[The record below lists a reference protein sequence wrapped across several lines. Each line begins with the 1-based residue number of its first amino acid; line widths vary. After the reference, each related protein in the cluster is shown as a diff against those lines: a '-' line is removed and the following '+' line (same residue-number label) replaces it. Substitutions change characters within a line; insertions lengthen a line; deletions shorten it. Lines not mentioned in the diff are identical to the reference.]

1 MKSEGYIMQ
10 RVNTIDI
17 SNVLQL
23 EKTLSTLLNK
33 MISSKLDLENWLK
46 EQSKVIWDIEEQ
58 LRSHYI
64 AFQCNTDD
72 EEIKD
77 TFEHDQQFVK
87 PLLKRYQNLLD
98 NKYLE
103 SPFRME
109 LDSNVYGLL
118 DTKIKNAQKLFCE
131 ENIELEI
138 KEDKL
143 ITEYFE
149 ITGGLSGIWDGEEK
163 TITELQ
169 SYLQDSNRDTRKK
182 AKTIIS
188 EQFLSVEKELQNILN
203 QLIEIRHQKAKNIQ
217 LENYRD
223 YMFKKYERFDYSAKD
238 CYELAESI
246 RKYVVPLKDKILLE
260 KKDKLQVDTLRP
272 WDVSAVTPDQKVLK
286 PIANENDLIEKST
299 HIFNKLDVEFSAL
312 LNRMYKHN
320 CLDLTSRKG
329 KAAGGFCEYLPAS
342 QLSYIFM
349 NLNYTQDDIV
359 TFIHEMG
366 HSIHN
371 ELIKPLKLR
380 QYIEIPAETAELAS
394 MTMELFSLNYWDTFY
409 TDKKDLKQAKI
420 NFFKDVI
427 SYLPIML
434 IVDQFQHWL
443 YENPS
448 HTSEERNE
456 KYLQLQKHYQSSV
469 IHIDGYENWIATSWL
484 PVLHIFEVPF
494 YYIEYAIA
502 QLGALQMYK
511 QYKEDPKQALEN
523 YKKALSLGSSQS
535 IKEVYDAAGI
545 RFDFSG
551 ETIKELM
558 LFVEKELE
566 LLEQL

>member
-1 MKSEGYIMQ
+1 MQ

-64 AFQCNTDD
+64 AFQCNTDH

-149 ITGGLSGIWDGEEK
+149 ITGGLSGIWDEEEK

-260 KKDKLQVDTLRP
+260 KKDKLQIDTLRP

-312 LNRMYKHN
+312 LNRMYKQN

-511 QYKEDPKQALEN
+511 QYKKDPKQALEN

>member
-1 MKSEGYIMQ
+1 MQ
-10 RVNTIDI
+10 RLNTIDI
-17 SNVLQL
+17 SNVLEL
-23 EKTLSTLLNK
+23 ESTLSTLLNEV
-33 MISSKLDLENWLK
+33 ISSKLDLENWLK
-46 EQSKVIWDIEEQ
+46 EQSKVIWEIEEQ

-143 ITEYFE
+143 VTEYFE
-149 ITGGLSGIWDGEEK
+149 ITGGLSAIWDGEEK

-188 EQFLSVEKELQNILN
+188 EQFLSVEKELQNILD

-223 YMFKKYERFDYSAKD
+223 YMFKKYERFDYSAID

-246 RKYVVPLKDKILLE
+246 RKYVVPLKDKIMLE
-260 KKDKLQVDTLRP
+260 KKEKLQVDTLRP

-349 NLNYTQDDIV
+349 NLNYTQDDII

-443 YENPS
+443 YENPI

-511 QYKEDPKQALEN
+511 QYKEDPKQTLEN

>member
-1 MKSEGYIMQ
+1 MQ

-143 ITEYFE
+143 VTEYFE

-223 YMFKKYERFDYSAKD
+223 YMFKKYERFDYSAID

-260 KKDKLQVDTLRP
+260 KKDKLQLDTLRP

-448 HTSEERNE
+448 HTSKERNE

-484 PVLHIFEVPF
+484 PALHIFEVPF

>member
-1 MKSEGYIMQ
+1 MQ

-138 KEDKL
+138 QEDKL
-143 ITEYFE
+143 VTEYFE
-149 ITGGLSGIWDGEEK
+149 IAGGLSGIWDGEEK

-260 KKDKLQVDTLRP
+260 KKDKLQLDTLCP

>member
-1 MKSEGYIMQ
+1 MQ

-23 EKTLSTLLNK
+23 DKTLSTLLNK

-58 LRSHYI
+58 VRSHYI

-188 EQFLSVEKELQNILN
+188 EKFLSVEKELQNILN

>member
-1 MKSEGYIMQ
+1 MQ
-10 RVNTIDI
+10 HVNTIDI

-143 ITEYFE
+143 VTEYFE

-223 YMFKKYERFDYSAKD
+223 YMFKKYERFDYSAID

-260 KKDKLQVDTLRP
+260 KKDKLQLDTLRP

-286 PIANENDLIEKST
+286 PIANKNDLIEKST

-312 LNRMYKHN
+312 LTRMYKHN

>member
-1 MKSEGYIMQ
+1 MQ

-286 PIANENDLIEKST
+286 PITNENDLIEKST
-299 HIFNKLDVEFSAL
+299 HIFNILDVEFSAL
-312 LNRMYKHN
+312 LNQMYKHN

-394 MTMELFSLNYWDTFY
+394 MTMELFSLHYWDTFY

-427 SYLPIML
+427 SYLPVML

-448 HTSEERNE
+448 HTSKERNE

-511 QYKEDPKQALEN
+511 QYKEEPKQALEN

>member
-1 MKSEGYIMQ
+1 MQ

-46 EQSKVIWDIEEQ
+46 EQSKVIWEIEEQ
-58 LRSHYI
+58 LRLHYI

-138 KEDKL
+138 QEDKL
-143 ITEYFE
+143 VTEYFE
-149 ITGGLSGIWDGEEK
+149 ITGGLSAIWDGEEK

-169 SYLQDSNRDTRKK
+169 SYLQDSNRDIRKK

-223 YMFKKYERFDYSAKD
+223 YMFKKYERFDYSAID

-246 RKYVVPLKDKILLE
+246 RKYVVPLKDKIMLE
-260 KKDKLQVDTLRP
+260 KKEKLQVDTLRP

-349 NLNYTQDDIV
+349 NLNYTQDDII

-371 ELIKPLKLR
+371 ELIKPLELR

-443 YENPS
+443 YENPI

-511 QYKEDPKQALEN
+511 QYKEDPKQTLEN

>member
-1 MKSEGYIMQ
+1 MQ

-143 ITEYFE
+143 VTEYFE

-223 YMFKKYERFDYSAKD
+223 YMFKKYERFDYSAID

-260 KKDKLQVDTLRP
+260 KKDKLQIDTLRP

-535 IKEVYDAAGI
+535 IKDVYDAAGI

>member
-1 MKSEGYIMQ
+1 MQ

-23 EKTLSTLLNK
+23 EKTLSSLLNK

-46 EQSKVIWDIEEQ
+46 EQSKVIWAIEEQ

-98 NKYLE
+98 NKYLK

-118 DTKIKNAQKLFCE
+118 DAKIKNAQKLFCE
-131 ENIELEI
+131 ENIELEV

-143 ITEYFE
+143 VTEYFE
-149 ITGGLSGIWDGEEK
+149 ITGGLIGIWDGEEK

-169 SYLQDSNRDTRKK
+169 SYLQNSNRDIRKK

-260 KKDKLQVDTLRP
+260 KKEKLQVDTLRP

-299 HIFNKLDVEFSAL
+299 HIFNKLDLEFSTL
-312 LNRMYKHN
+312 LNRMYKHD

-342 QLSYIFM
+342 QLSFIFM
-349 NLNYTQDDIV
+349 NLNYTQDDII

-394 MTMELFSLNYWDTFY
+394 MTMELFSLNYWNSFY

-420 NFFKDVI
+420 NYFKDVI
-427 SYLPIML
+427 SYLPVML

-443 YENPS
+443 YENPT
-448 HTSEERNE
+448 HTSEERNG
-456 KYLQLQKHYQSSV
+456 KYLQLQKHYQSNV

-494 YYIEYAIA
+494 YYIEYAIV

-535 IKEVYDAAGI
+535 IKEVYEAAGI
-545 RFDFSG
+545 RFDFSN

-558 LFVEKELE
+558 AFVEKELE

>member
-1 MKSEGYIMQ
+1 MQ

-23 EKTLSTLLNK
+23 EKTLSSLLNK
-33 MISSKLDLENWLK
+33 MISSKLELENWLK
-46 EQSKVIWDIEEQ
+46 EQSKVIWEIEEQ

-98 NKYLE
+98 NKYLK

-118 DTKIKNAQKLFCE
+118 DAKIKNAQKLFCE
-131 ENIELEI
+131 ENIELEV

-143 ITEYFE
+143 VTEYFE
-149 ITGGLSGIWDGEEK
+149 ITGGLIGIWDGEEK

-169 SYLQDSNRDTRKK
+169 SYLQDSNRDIRKK

-260 KKDKLQVDTLRP
+260 KKEKLQVDTLRP

-299 HIFNKLDVEFSAL
+299 HIFNKLDLEFSTL
-312 LNRMYKHN
+312 LNRMYKHD
-320 CLDLTSRKG
+320 CLDLTNRKG
-329 KAAGGFCEYLPAS
+329 KASGGFCEYLPAS
-342 QLSYIFM
+342 QLSFIFM
-349 NLNYTQDDIV
+349 NLNYTQDDII

-394 MTMELFSLNYWDTFY
+394 MTMELFSLNYWNTFY

-535 IKEVYDAAGI
+535 IKEVYEAAGI
-545 RFDFSG
+545 RFDFSS

-558 LFVEKELE
+558 AFVEKELE

>member
-1 MKSEGYIMQ
+1 MQ

-46 EQSKVIWDIEEQ
+46 EQSKVIWEIEEQ

-64 AFQCNTDD
+64 AFQSNTDD
-72 EEIKD
+72 EGIKD

-143 ITEYFE
+143 VTEYFE
-149 ITGGLSGIWDGEEK
+149 ITGGLSAIWDGEEK

-169 SYLQDSNRDTRKK
+169 SYLQDSNRDIRKK

-223 YMFKKYERFDYSAKD
+223 YMFKKYERFDYSAID

-246 RKYVVPLKDKILLE
+246 RKYVVPLKDKIMLE
-260 KKDKLQVDTLRP
+260 KKEKLQVDTLRP

-349 NLNYTQDDIV
+349 NLNYTQDDII

-443 YENPS
+443 YENPI

-511 QYKEDPKQALEN
+511 QYKEDPKQTLEN

>member
-1 MKSEGYIMQ
+1 MQ

-149 ITGGLSGIWDGEEK
+149 ITGGLCGIWDGEEK

-380 QYIEIPAETAELAS
+380 QYIEIPAETAELTS

>member
-1 MKSEGYIMQ
+1 MQ

-46 EQSKVIWDIEEQ
+46 EQSKVIWEIEEQ
-58 LRSHYI
+58 LRLHYI

-138 KEDKL
+138 QEDKL
-143 ITEYFE
+143 VTEYFE
-149 ITGGLSGIWDGEEK
+149 ITGGLSAIWDGEEK

-169 SYLQDSNRDTRKK
+169 SYLQDSNRDIRKK

-223 YMFKKYERFDYSAKD
+223 YMFKKYERFDYSAID

-246 RKYVVPLKDKILLE
+246 SKYVVPLKDKIMLE
-260 KKDKLQVDTLRP
+260 KKEKLQVDTLRP

-349 NLNYTQDDIV
+349 NLNYTQDDII

-371 ELIKPLKLR
+371 ELIKPLELR

-443 YENPS
+443 YENPI

-511 QYKEDPKQALEN
+511 QYKEDPKQTLEN

>member
-1 MKSEGYIMQ
+1 MQ

-118 DTKIKNAQKLFCE
+118 NTKIKNAQKLFCE

-260 KKDKLQVDTLRP
+260 KQEKLQVDTLRP

-427 SYLPIML
+427 SYLPVML

-558 LFVEKELE
+558 LFIEKELE

>member
-1 MKSEGYIMQ
+1 MQ

-46 EQSKVIWDIEEQ
+46 EQSKVIWEIEEQ
-58 LRSHYI
+58 LRLHYI

-138 KEDKL
+138 QEDKL
-143 ITEYFE
+143 VTEYFE
-149 ITGGLSGIWDGEEK
+149 ITGGLSAIWDGEEK

-169 SYLQDSNRDTRKK
+169 SYLQDSNRDIRKK

-223 YMFKKYERFDYSAKD
+223 YMFKKYERFDYSAID

-246 RKYVVPLKDKILLE
+246 RKYVVPLKDKIMLE
-260 KKDKLQVDTLRP
+260 KKEKLQVDTLRP

-349 NLNYTQDDIV
+349 NLNYTQDDII

-443 YENPS
+443 YENPI

-511 QYKEDPKQALEN
+511 QYKEDPKQTLEN

>member
-1 MKSEGYIMQ
+1 MQ

-87 PLLKRYQNLLD
+87 PLLKRYQNLLN

-260 KKDKLQVDTLRP
+260 KKDKLQIDTLRP

-371 ELIKPLKLR
+371 ELIKSLKLR

-427 SYLPIML
+427 SYLPVML

>member
-1 MKSEGYIMQ
+1 MQ
-10 RVNTIDI
+10 HVNTIDI

-46 EQSKVIWDIEEQ
+46 EQSKVIWEIEEQ
-58 LRSHYI
+58 LKSHYI

-118 DTKIKNAQKLFCE
+118 NAKIKNAQKLFCE
-131 ENIELEI
+131 ENIKLEI
-138 KEDKL
+138 QEDKL
-143 ITEYFE
+143 VTEYFE
-149 ITGGLSGIWDGEEK
+149 ITGGLIGIWDGEEK

-246 RKYVVPLKDKILLE
+246 RKYVVPLKNKILLE
-260 KKDKLQVDTLRP
+260 KKEKLQVDTLRP

-286 PIANENDLIEKST
+286 PIANENDLMEKST

-312 LNRMYKHN
+312 LNQMYKHN

-329 KAAGGFCEYLPAS
+329 KASGGFCEYLPAS
-342 QLSYIFM
+342 QLSFIFM
-349 NLNYTQDDIV
+349 NLNYTQDDII

-371 ELIKPLKLR
+371 ELIKPLEIR

-535 IKEVYDAAGI
+535 IKEVYEAAGI

-558 LFVEKELE
+558 AFVEKELE

>member
-1 MKSEGYIMQ
+1 ML

-17 SNVLQL
+17 SNVLLL

-260 KKDKLQVDTLRP
+260 KKDKLQIDTLRP

>member
-1 MKSEGYIMQ
+1 MQ

-33 MISSKLDLENWLK
+33 MISSKLDHENWLK

-203 QLIEIRHQKAKNIQ
+203 QLIEIRHQKTKNIQ

-329 KAAGGFCEYLPAS
+329 KAAGGFCEYLPTS

>member
-1 MKSEGYIMQ
+1 MQ

-138 KEDKL
+138 QEDKL
-143 ITEYFE
+143 VTEYFE

-260 KKDKLQVDTLRP
+260 KKDKLQLDTLRP

-394 MTMELFSLNYWDTFY
+394 MTLELFSLNYWDTFY

>member
-1 MKSEGYIMQ
+1 MQ

-58 LRSHYI
+58 VKSHYI

-260 KKDKLQVDTLRP
+260 KKEKLQLDTLRP

-320 CLDLTSRKG
+320 CLDLTSHKG

-394 MTMELFSLNYWDTFY
+394 MTMELFSLHYWDTFY

-511 QYKEDPKQALEN
+511 QYKEEPKQALEN

>member
-1 MKSEGYIMQ
+1 MQ

-23 EKTLSTLLNK
+23 EKTLSSLLNK

-46 EQSKVIWDIEEQ
+46 EQSKVIWEIEEQ

-98 NKYLE
+98 NKYLK

-118 DTKIKNAQKLFCE
+118 DAKIKNAQKLFCE
-131 ENIELEI
+131 ENIELEV

-143 ITEYFE
+143 VTEYFE
-149 ITGGLSGIWDGEEK
+149 ITGGLIGIWDGEEK

-169 SYLQDSNRDTRKK
+169 SYLQDSNRDIRKK

-260 KKDKLQVDTLRP
+260 KKEKLQVDTLRP

-299 HIFNKLDVEFSAL
+299 HIFNKLDLEFSTL
-312 LNRMYKHN
+312 LNRMYKHD

-342 QLSYIFM
+342 QLSFIFM
-349 NLNYTQDDIV
+349 NLNYTQDDII

-394 MTMELFSLNYWDTFY
+394 MTMELFSLNYWNSFY

-535 IKEVYDAAGI
+535 IKEVYEAAGI

-558 LFVEKELE
+558 AFVEKELE

>member
-1 MKSEGYIMQ
+1 MQ

-23 EKTLSTLLNK
+23 EKTLSSLLNK

-46 EQSKVIWDIEEQ
+46 EQSKVIWEIEEQ

-109 LDSNVYGLL
+109 LDSNLYGLL
-118 DTKIKNAQKLFCE
+118 DAKIKNAQKLFCE
-131 ENIELEI
+131 DNIELEI

-143 ITEYFE
+143 VTEYFE
-149 ITGGLSGIWDGEEK
+149 ITGGLSAIWDGEEK

-169 SYLQDSNRDTRKK
+169 SYLQDSNRDIRKK

-223 YMFKKYERFDYSAKD
+223 YMFKKYERFDYSAID

-260 KKDKLQVDTLRP
+260 KKEKLQVDTLRP

-299 HIFNKLDVEFSAL
+299 HIFNKLDIEFSAL

-329 KAAGGFCEYLPAS
+329 KAAGGFCEYLPTS

-349 NLNYTQDDIV
+349 NLNYTQDDII

-371 ELIKPLKLR
+371 DLIKPLKLR

-427 SYLPIML
+427 SYLPVML

-448 HTSEERNE
+448 HTSEERTE

-511 QYKEDPKQALEN
+511 QYKEEPKQALEN

>member
-1 MKSEGYIMQ
+1 
-10 RVNTIDI
+10 
-17 SNVLQL
+17 
-23 EKTLSTLLNK
+23 
-33 MISSKLDLENWLK
+33 
-46 EQSKVIWDIEEQ
+46 
-58 LRSHYI
+58 
-64 AFQCNTDD
+64 
-72 EEIKD
+72 
-77 TFEHDQQFVK
+77 
-87 PLLKRYQNLLD
+87 
-98 NKYLE
+98 LE

-131 ENIELEI
+131 EDIELEI

-188 EQFLSVEKELQNILN
+188 EKFLSVEKELQNILN

-511 QYKEDPKQALEN
+511 QYKEEPKQALEN

>member
-1 MKSEGYIMQ
+1 MQ
-10 RVNTIDI
+10 HVNTIDI

-33 MISSKLDLENWLK
+33 IISSKLDLENWLK

-138 KEDKL
+138 QEDKL
-143 ITEYFE
+143 VTEYFE

-203 QLIEIRHQKAKNIQ
+203 QLIKIRHQKAKNIQ

-223 YMFKKYERFDYSAKD
+223 YMFKKYERFDYSAID

-260 KKDKLQVDTLRP
+260 QKDKLQVDTLRP

-286 PIANENDLIEKST
+286 PITNENDLIEKST

>member
-1 MKSEGYIMQ
+1 MQ
-10 RVNTIDI
+10 RLNTIDI
-17 SNVLQL
+17 SNVLEL
-23 EKTLSTLLNK
+23 ENTLSTLLNE

-46 EQSKVIWDIEEQ
+46 EQSKVIWEIEEQ
-58 LRSHYI
+58 LRAHYI

-72 EEIKD
+72 EKIKD

-118 DTKIKNAQKLFCE
+118 DAKIKNAQKLFCE
-131 ENIELEI
+131 ENIELEV

-143 ITEYFE
+143 VTEYFE
-149 ITGGLSGIWDGEEK
+149 ITGGLIGIWDGEEK

-169 SYLQDSNRDTRKK
+169 SYLQDSNRDIRKK

-260 KKDKLQVDTLRP
+260 KKEKLQVDTLRP

-299 HIFNKLDVEFSAL
+299 HIFNKLDLEFSTL
-312 LNRMYKHN
+312 LNRMYKHD

-329 KAAGGFCEYLPAS
+329 KASGGFCEYLPAS
-342 QLSYIFM
+342 QLSFIFM
-349 NLNYTQDDIV
+349 NLNYTQDDII

-456 KYLQLQKHYQSSV
+456 KYLQLQKHYQSNV

-523 YKKALSLGSSQS
+523 YKKALSLGSSKS
-535 IKEVYDAAGI
+535 LTEVYEAAGI
-545 RFDFSG
+545 RFDFSS

-558 LFVEKELE
+558 AFVEKELE

>member
-1 MKSEGYIMQ
+1 MQ

-138 KEDKL
+138 QEDKL
-143 ITEYFE
+143 VTEYFE

-223 YMFKKYERFDYSAKD
+223 YMFKKYERFDYSAID

-260 KKDKLQVDTLRP
+260 KKDKLQLDTLRP

-443 YENPS
+443 YENPN

-566 LLEQL
+566 LLEQS

>member
-1 MKSEGYIMQ
+1 MQ
-10 RVNTIDI
+10 RVNMIDI

-23 EKTLSTLLNK
+23 EETLSSLLNK
-33 MISSKLDLENWLK
+33 MISSKLDLENWLR
-46 EQSKVIWDIEEQ
+46 EQSKVIWEIEEQ

-64 AFQCNTDD
+64 AFQCNTDV
-72 EEIKD
+72 EKTKD

-143 ITEYFE
+143 VTEYFE

-169 SYLQDSNRDTRKK
+169 SYLQDSNRVIRKK

-260 KKDKLQVDTLRP
+260 KKEKLQVDTLRP

-286 PIANENDLIEKST
+286 PIADENDLIEKST
-299 HIFNKLDVEFSAL
+299 HIFNKLDVEFSTL
-312 LNRMYKHN
+312 LNRLNKHD

-342 QLSYIFM
+342 QLSFIFM
-349 NLNYTQDDIV
+349 NLNYTQDDII

-371 ELIKPLKLR
+371 ELIKSLKLR

-427 SYLPIML
+427 SYLPVML

-443 YENPS
+443 YENPT

-456 KYLQLQKHYQSSV
+456 KYLQLQKHYQSNV

-558 LFVEKELE
+558 RFVEKELE
-566 LLEQL
+566 VLEQI

>member
-1 MKSEGYIMQ
+1 MQ

-149 ITGGLSGIWDGEEK
+149 ITGGLSGIWDEEEK

-260 KKDKLQVDTLRP
+260 KKDKLQIDTLRP

-299 HIFNKLDVEFSAL
+299 HIFNKLDVKFSAL

-511 QYKEDPKQALEN
+511 QYKKDPKQALEN

>member
-1 MKSEGYIMQ
+1 MQ
-10 RVNTIDI
+10 HVNTIDI

-143 ITEYFE
+143 VTEYFE

-223 YMFKKYERFDYSAKD
+223 YMFKKYERFDYSAID

-260 KKDKLQVDTLRP
+260 KKDKLQLDTLRP

-312 LNRMYKHN
+312 LTRMYKHN

-448 HTSEERNE
+448 HTSKERNE

-484 PVLHIFEVPF
+484 PALHIFEVPF